1 MMGLAQTNL
10 SWQNRLAESRLALAG
25 QFGEVI
31 FDLDGVICFTDN
43 YHYQAWKELAD
54 AEGIYFDEKIN
65 GRLRGVSRME
75 SLDIILERASRC
87 YTQEEKEQLATRKNE
102 SYVRLLEKMSPRD
115 LSDEVKNTL
124 DTLRQRGYKLAIGS
138 SSKNTKKILKQIGLD
153 GYFDA
158 VSDGT
163 NITKSKPDPEVFI
176 KAAEMVE
183 EKPENCLV
191 VEDALAGI
199 DAAYAGGFISAGIGD
214 AASHKYVTYPIHTF
228 SDLLSIDKL

>member
-1 MMGLAQTNL
+1 MDTIRAI
-10 SWQNRLAESRLALAG
+10 
-25 QFGEVI
+25 I

-158 VSDGT
+158 VSDKHYKVKTG
-163 NITKSKPDPEVFI
+163 S
-176 KAAEMVE
+176 
-183 EKPENCLV
+183 
-191 VEDALAGI
+191 
-199 DAAYAGGFISAGIGD
+199 GGFYKSGGNG
-214 AASHKYVTYPIHTF
+214 
-228 SDLLSIDKL
+228 

>member
-1 MMGLAQTNL
+1 MDTIRAI
-10 SWQNRLAESRLALAG
+10 
-25 QFGEVI
+25 I

-163 NITKSKPDPEVFI
+163 NLSLIH
-176 KAAEMVE
+176 
-183 EKPENCLV
+183 
-191 VEDALAGI
+191 
-199 DAAYAGGFISAGIGD
+199 ISEPTR
-214 AASHKYVTYPIHTF
+214 H
-228 SDLLSIDKL
+228 

>member
-1 MMGLAQTNL
+1 MPYAAEEAL
-10 SWQNRLAESRLALAG
+10 NRLRVNIKFCG
-25 QFGEVI
+25 
-31 FDLDGVICFTDN
+31 
-43 YHYQAWKELAD
+43 
-54 AEGIYFDEKIN
+54 
-65 GRLRGVSRME
+65 
-75 SLDIILERASRC
+75 
-87 YTQEEKEQLATRKNE
+87 
-102 SYVRLLEKMSPRD
+102 
-115 LSDEVKNTL
+115 
-124 DTLRQRGYKLAIGS
+124 
-138 SSKNTKKILKQIGLD
+138 KNTKKILKQIGLD

>member
-1 MMGLAQTNL
+1 MDTIRAI
-10 SWQNRLAESRLALAG
+10 
-25 QFGEVI
+25 I

-87 YTQEEKEQLATRKNE
+87 YTQEEKEQMLRRKNE

>member
-1 MMGLAQTNL
+1 MDTIRAI
-10 SWQNRLAESRLALAG
+10 
-25 QFGEVI
+25 I

-163 NITKSKPDPEVFI
+163 KRRKWLRKSRKIV
-176 KAAEMVE
+176 
-183 EKPENCLV
+183 
-191 VEDALAGI
+191 
-199 DAAYAGGFISAGIGD
+199 
-214 AASHKYVTYPIHTF
+214 
-228 SDLLSIDKL
+228 LL

>member
-1 MMGLAQTNL
+1 MDTIRAI
-10 SWQNRLAESRLALAG
+10 
-25 QFGEVI
+25 I

-115 LSDEVKNTL
+115 LSDEVK
-124 DTLRQRGYKLAIGS
+124 
-138 SSKNTKKILKQIGLD
+138 
-153 GYFDA
+153 
-158 VSDGT
+158 
-163 NITKSKPDPEVFI
+163 KSKPDPEVFI

>member
-1 MMGLAQTNL
+1 MDTIRAI
-10 SWQNRLAESRLALAG
+10 
-25 QFGEVI
+25 I

-214 AASHKYVTYPIHTF
+214 AEPYPPVHFRICF
-228 SDLLSIDKL
+228 PLISCEKVSGEV